1 MCLLSVCSRCHT
13 TRSTVRRS
21 RTCCSHALLMLAN
34 PPRIGRLV
42 RRFRHPLRRPPSQ
55 PCIGAAI
62 AGGLQVRFQVYAP
75 EVPASQSL
83 YVSGSSDVLGSWT
96 PSAAIKLSDAEYVC
110 VWYCV
115 RTSRC
120 VGASAVVVVVVVVCV
135 CVCVWYRV
143 HTSRCVGANGVV
155 VCVCVLTSVCS
166 PAQVP
171 AVVGRSHGGRDR
183 LATPIQVLHG
193 H

>member
-1 MCLLSVCSRCHT
+1 MFVLGVSAELMCLLSVCSRCHT

-42 RRFRHPLRRPPSQ
+42 RRFRYPLRPPPSQ
-55 PCIGAAI
+55 PCVGTAI

-110 VWYCV
+110 VWYRV
-115 RTSRC
+115 HTSRC
-120 VGASAVVVVVVVVCV
+120 VGASAVVVV
-135 CVCVWYRV
+135 
-143 HTSRCVGANGVV
+143 
-155 VCVCVLTSVCS
+155 CVLTSVCS
-166 PAQVP
+166 LAQVP
-171 AVVGRSHGGRDR
+171 AVVGRCHGGRDR